1 MVSCDL
7 ARDIGNHSNCRDD
20 GVISFCGFFFVAAG
34 PKQEK
39 GYEEGQFLHTGKVT
53 QDFE

>member
-20 GVISFCGFFFVAAG
+20 GSIGFYGFFFVAAG
-34 PKQEK
+34 PQQEK
-39 GYEEGQFLHTGKVT
+39 GYEEGTISSYGESYTEL
-53 QDFE
+53 